1 MPTPAEIISA
11 RLKGEKES
19 PMKCIID
26 EDVVLSRPLE
36 GPLAVQI
43 PAFAK
48 WAREQGY
55 ARYSRY
61 RKVLLA
67 ACFSRWIG
75 QQAVGLRRVF
85 SAHLARY
92 LRSRARRVQIQT
104 GDATALREFMSFLH
118 GQGAIPA
125 EKIAPRRLTP

>member
-1 MPTPAEIISA
+1 
-11 RLKGEKES
+11 
-19 PMKCIID
+19 MKCIID

-36 GPLAVQI
+36 GPLAVQV

-67 ACFSRWIG
+67 ACFSRWLG